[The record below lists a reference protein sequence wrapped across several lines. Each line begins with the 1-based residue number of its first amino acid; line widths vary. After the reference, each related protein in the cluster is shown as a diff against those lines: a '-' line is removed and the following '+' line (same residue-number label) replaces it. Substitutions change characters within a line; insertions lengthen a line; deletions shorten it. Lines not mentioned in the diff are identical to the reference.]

1 MEKIERGI
9 GKVKKGVKGR
19 LDKDNMLKSKTT

>member
-1 MEKIERGI
+1 MEEIKREIE
-9 GKVKKGVKGR
+9 KVRRDAEGR